1 MDNHAEILNI
11 RHFGPIEMAD
21 ITFYKYTILIG
32 EQGSGKSTVAKLYAL
47 FTWMEK
53 AITRHQLTIKYITQ
67 YSRFRNNYCAFNN
80 MNSYFNENT
89 YLHFVGSHYEFIY
102 GEGRLTISELN
113 AEVNHFNIAKV
124 MYVPAE
130 RNVIGSVAHPTR
142 LKGLPDAMNTFLEE
156 YDIARTKIKSGYKL
170 PFNEV
175 VFEYDKLNDVSWIK
189 TEQYKIKLSEASSG
203 YQSTLPLLLVS
214 RNLSNMVFDKYKQTS
229 LGDKEQKALQ
239 RDVDRIMHDESLTED
254 VRMAFLRSISSKF
267 RYSRFVNIVEEMELN
282 LYPSSQRSVLYE
294 LFANNSR
301 LSANQ
306 LLLTTHSPYIL
317 SYTTL
322 AVKAYQLAERCKDN
336 DEILQRIYEVVPKNS
351 IVDHRLLRVYELR
364 DGHLSQLSDY
374 HGIPSDDNFLNNSLE
389 ETNTNYDALLEI
401 EEDLN
406 RM

>member
-1 MDNHAEILNI
+1 
-11 RHFGPIEMAD
+11 
-21 ITFYKYTILIG
+21 
-32 EQGSGKSTVAKLYAL
+32 
-47 FTWMEK
+47 
-53 AITRHQLTIKYITQ
+53 
-67 YSRFRNNYCAFNN
+67 
-80 MNSYFNENT
+80 
-89 YLHFVGSHYEFIY
+89 
-102 GEGRLTISELN
+102 
-113 AEVNHFNIAKV
+113 
-124 MYVPAE
+124 
-130 RNVIGSVAHPTR
+130 
-142 LKGLPDAMNTFLEE
+142 
-156 YDIARTKIKSGYKL
+156 
-170 PFNEV
+170 
-175 VFEYDKLNDVSWIK
+175 
-189 TEQYKIKLSEASSG
+189 
-203 YQSTLPLLLVS
+203 
-214 RNLSNMVFDKYKQTS
+214 
-229 LGDKEQKALQ
+229 
-239 RDVDRIMHDESLTED
+239 
-254 VRMAFLRSISSKF
+254 
-267 RYSRFVNIVEEMELN
+267 VNIVEEMELN